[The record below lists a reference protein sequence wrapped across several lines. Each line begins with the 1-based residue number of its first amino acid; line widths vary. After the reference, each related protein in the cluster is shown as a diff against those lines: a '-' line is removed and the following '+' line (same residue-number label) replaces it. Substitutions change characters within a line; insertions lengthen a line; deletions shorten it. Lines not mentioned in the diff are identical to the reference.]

1 VTIVSRVLFTSCT
14 VCMMSVG
21 CASPSF
27 YGKRSVTENVA
38 TRTGHELACAKRAD
52 QIEIPGSVVW
62 EDGLSEE
69 EAVAVGLWN
78 NPDYQELLA
87 DLEITRADVIQA
99 AQLENPQITTMFP
112 LSVKQWEF
120 ALNVPLDVLWLRP
133 IRVAAAQLESGRVAK
148 RLAQDGLN
156 VVRDIRVAYIDW
168 QLALQ
173 HAELAAQGLALRK
186 DIARVAESRLAAGA
200 VAELDVSAIRLE
212 ALFGEGEA
220 AKAARDADLARER
233 LRYLLGIQLTDIT
246 IRPGPMRGLFEY
258 NLDVDEMVDE
268 AIASRPD
275 LRAVQLACCAAEQR
289 ADLARHDIWKLA
301 GILPDINGS
310 GKKGFEAGPGLQ
322 FAVPIFHQNQGAIAR
337 ARADVVRLS
346 RQYVKSCDLAAL
358 EVKQAHTQLLQAR
371 QDHEIWRQRVVPQ
384 AEAAVRSAREALKED
399 GVSLLL
405 VLETTRQ
412 LLTARGR
419 ELDSAAQCHRA
430 LAELERSIGRRL
442 STPGDLPATEINVQM
457 TSTDQQGKHSS

>member
-1 VTIVSRVLFTSCT
+1 MTIGSRLLLTSCA
-14 VCMMSVG
+14 VCLLGVG
-21 CASPSF
+21 CVSPSF
-27 YGKRSVTENVA
+27 YGKRSVNDKVA
-38 TRTGHELACAKRAD
+38 TRTGHELAWAKSPA
-52 QIEIPGSVVW
+52 QVEIPDSVVW
-62 EDGLSEE
+62 DDGLSEE
-69 EAVAVGLWN
+69 EAVAIGLWN

-133 IRVAAAQLESGRVAK
+133 IRVAAAQCESARVAE
-148 RLAQDGLN
+148 RLVQDGLN
-156 VVRDIRVAYIDW
+156 VVRDIRVAYINW
-168 QLALQ
+168 QLAVQ
-173 HAELAAQGLALRK
+173 QAELAEQGLALRTN
-186 DIARVAESRLAAGA
+186 IAQVAEARLAAGA

-212 ALFGEGEA
+212 ALFSEGEA
-220 AKAARDADLARER
+220 AKAARDVDLTRER
-233 LRYLLGIQLTDIT
+233 LRYVLGIQLTDIA
-246 IRPGPMRGLFEY
+246 IRPGPMRGLFEQD
-258 NLDVDEMVDE
+258 LDVDAMVDE

-289 ADLARHDIWKLA
+289 ADLARHDIWKLG

-322 FAVPIFHQNQGAIAR
+322 LAVPIFHQNQGAVAR
-337 ARADVVRLS
+337 ALADVERLN

-371 QDHEIWRQRVVPQ
+371 RDHEIWRQRVVPQ
-384 AEAAVRSAREALKED
+384 AEAAVRSAQEALKED
-399 GVSLLL
+399 GVSLMV

-430 LAELERSIGRRL
+430 LAELERSVGSRL
-442 STPGDLPATEINVQM
+442 STSDDLPATEMQALSASFAVR
-457 TSTDQQGKHSS
+457 